1 MFEDKVNIVELS
13 DEVEQTIPLVEINQ
27 DQEDLILIDQDFEV
41 ESGNEDLL
49 LSKELIQEEIRE
61 MSFDLE
67 VDYQL
72 DLDPDQL
79 DLKSPIEVKSSFKE
93 TIISDQEIN
102 LTISLIEAFDVDPE
116 ETNLVDIIYPSVE
129 NLIQANLDL
138 VEPLHLSEIEQQTNQ
153 RSLEES
159 FVGLVK
165 ILEENQSELN
175 DLDYIKSSL
184 VLIEDIVTSWDQQQ
198 ELQTDL
204 VKQIF
209 QLLIQLG
216 YNQPRQ
222 YLIDFVAQY
231 GFNFLIENLRYLL
244 LLSSNSIQFEKISNA
259 STVTKQ
265 NTSNQDIFG
274 FIFNLIGRFIIGF
287 QPLFD

>member
-265 NTSNQDIFG
+265 NTTNQDIFG